1 MLPSTKR
8 VSSTN
13 SSGSKP
19 KSNTKNDKISQPSS
33 RSIKNKVEAHH
44 RKFKSSANKNNHVS
58 DCNANVKNVALSKNS
73 DTIYL
78 SCNECLFSGNH
89 DACVVQYLKK
99 MQKRLKWIPTGLGH
113 NLFFVGKFCDSDLEV
128 AFRKHTCFVRNLE
141 GVDLLSQAQV
151 SLDAT
156 VRCLRTKNGTEF
168 LNQTLRNYI
177 EDVGITHNTS
187 TSRNPQKN
195 GVVERRNC
203 TLVEATRTKLIF
215 SKSSLFLWAEVVAIA
230 CYTQNRSL
238 IHTRYN
244 KTPYELF
251 RDRKLELKHLHV
263 FGALCYSTN
272 DFEDL
277 RKLKPKADIGI
288 FIGYSPSNKAY
299 QIYNKR
305 TRQIIETMNVQL
317 DELTHMASK
326 QHGLGPDIH
335 GLTSRHIS
343 SGLMLN
349 QYFKYP
355 SVVCTPISI
364 TTLLPRDTTGAS
376 SSTTID
382 QEAPS
387 PSTSP
392 NIEATN
398 SPIISINF
406 EQNEEVAEFD
416 SDILKSIC
424 SSRHQLSLV
433 IFKDC
438 RHFKQ
443 ARFLIY
449 TKRWTKDHTFTT
461 IISDPSKP
469 VSIRRQLST
478 DALWCYFH
486 AFLAKAE
493 PKNYKESIEES
504 CWIEAMQEEIHET
517 ERLEVWELVPRP
529 NRAMIISLKW
539 IFKVKLDEYGDV
551 LKNKAR
557 LVAKGYRQEE
567 GIEFEESFAS
577 VARIEAIRI
586 FLAYVVHKN
595 MVVFQMDVK
604 MAFLNEI
611 LREEVY
617 VIQPEGF
624 VNQDHLNHVFR
635 LKKALYGLRQAPRAW
650 YDLLSKFLLRQK
662 FVKGVVDPTL
672 FTEKEGND
680 LILYGLEKCDAV
692 DIPMVGQSKL
702 DEDPNRTPFEPS
714 RY

>member
-19 KSNTKNDKISQPSS
+19 KSNTKNDRIPQPSS

-89 DACVVQYLKK
+89 DACVV
-99 MQKRLKWIPTGLGH
+99 
-113 NLFFVGKFCDSDLEV
+113 VDSTIGFL
-128 AFRKHTCFVRNLE
+128 
-141 GVDLLSQAQV
+141 VDLIFIQSHARDDKVLLNLSTLQSLKDEILQAQV

-156 VRCLRTKNGTEF
+156 VRYLRTKNGTEF
-168 LNQTLRNYI
+168 LNQTLRNYT
-177 EDVGITHNTS
+177 EDVRITHNTS
-187 TSRNPQKN
+187 TARNPQQN
-195 GVVERRNC
+195 DVVERRNR
-203 TLVEATRTKLIF
+203 TLVEATRTMLIF
-215 SKSSLFLWAEVVAIA
+215 SKSSLFLWVEVVAIA

-238 IHTRYN
+238 IYTRYN

-251 RDRKLELKHLHV
+251 RDRKSELKYLHV

-288 FIGYSPSNKAY
+288 FIGYSPSNKEY

-317 DELTHMASK
+317 DDLLTMASK
-326 QHGLGPDIH
+326 INTVRTDIH
-335 GLTSRHIS
+335 
-343 SGLMLN
+343 
-349 QYFKYP
+349 
-355 SVVCTPISI
+355 V
-364 TTLLPRDTTGAS
+364 D
-376 SSTTID
+376 SST
-382 QEAPS
+382 
-387 PSTSP
+387 
-392 NIEATN
+392 
-398 SPIISINF
+398 
-406 EQNEEVAEFD
+406 
-416 SDILKSIC
+416 
-424 SSRHQLSLV
+424 H
-433 IFKDC
+433 
-438 RHFKQ
+438 
-443 ARFLIY
+443 Y
-449 TKRWTKDHTFTT
+449 
-461 IISDPSKP
+461 DPSKP
-469 VSIRRQLST
+469 VSIRRQLSI

-504 CWIEAMQEEIHET
+504 CWIKAMQAEIHENK
-517 ERLEVWELVPRP
+517 RLEVWELVPRP

-567 GIEFEESFAS
+567 GIKFEESFAS

-586 FLAYVVHKN
+586 FLAYVAHKN

-680 LILYGLEKCDAV
+680 LILVQIYVDDIIFASANAIFCDKFSKLMSKRIKMSMMEQISVFLGLQISQI
-692 DIPMVGQSKL
+692 DIPMVGQTKL
-702 DEDPNRTPFEPS
+702 DEDPNRTPFDPS